1 MMDKKF
7 REEMSKNPEEA
18 AKLEANIVK
27 MKKKM
32 TSFGK
37 QHREFPSM
45 QVSFYTRAKAME
57 VCFGDIDNEEPNI
70 SASVLRSVLR
80 LSVDVRVLVAQN
92 IVLAGGSCMVP
103 GFKLRLI

>member
-7 REEMSKNPEEA
+7 KEEMRKNPEEVT
-18 AKLEANIVK
+18 KLEQNILK

-70 SASVLRSVLR
+70 AASVLRSVLK
-80 LSVDVRVLVAQN
+80 LNLEVRILVAQN
-92 IVLAGGSCMVP
+92 IVLAGGSVMVP
-103 GFKLRLI
+103 GFKLRLV